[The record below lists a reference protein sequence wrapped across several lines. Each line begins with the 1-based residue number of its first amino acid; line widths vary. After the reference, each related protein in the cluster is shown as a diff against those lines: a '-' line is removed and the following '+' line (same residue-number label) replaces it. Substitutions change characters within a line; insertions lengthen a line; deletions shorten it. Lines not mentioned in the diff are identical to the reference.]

1 MSIVFKNITSRL
13 TPQCHESVNVGL
25 SAGHT
30 LTDHFA
36 FRRLIV
42 CRKACKGLVRQG
54 LCTASN
60 RILIR
65 TKLILSS
72 LQPCFQR
79 SASRVRVLL
88 LAGRRFYHRHFE
100 SQPRA
105 SNSFFRSMV
114 FVPHPCSRE
123 RMGNM
128 ERLEAQASPRNHP
141 TPPRLGRK
149 TRKSSHRFCEDP
161 NCSPPVFVDLL
172 QSMLVLLTE
181 AAHHVPPLIHSPK
194 YFKTVRKRISGTL
207 SQGGHKCQENL

>member
-1 MSIVFKNITSRL
+1 LSIVFKNITSRL
-13 TPQCHESVNVGL
+13 TPQCNESVNVGL

-65 TKLILSS
+65 TKLILNS

-88 LAGRRFYHRHFE
+88 LAGRRFYHRHFQ

-114 FVPHPCSRE
+114 FVPYPAVANDWATWSDWKYGHPHEIITHLPTWAEKPEKALTASAKTQIALRQFLSTCYNSCWFFLQRQP
-123 RMGNM
+123 NTC
-128 ERLEAQASPRNHP
+128 RLVYTARN
-141 TPPRLGRK
+141 
-149 TRKSSHRFCEDP
+149 
-161 NCSPPVFVDLL
+161 
-172 QSMLVLLTE
+172 
-181 AAHHVPPLIHSPK
+181 
-194 YFKTVRKRISGTL
+194 TL
-207 SQGGHKCQENL
+207 RQPGKDFRAR